1 MTSSDAKRKKAEIT
15 RQRILDAALPLM
27 LDGGYEKMTMRA
39 IAKKAGLSPGA
50 AYYYFETK
58 EHIINAFYE
67 RSLVQHEA
75 ACRTILEE
83 EKNFAKRLKLCVQ
96 AQIEISRPY
105 HEISAAL
112 FKVAADPNH
121 PLSPFSEPSRPLRER
136 SMRIFAEIYR
146 GSRSRVPK
154 PLDAFLPG
162 LLWLYHMG
170 IILFW
175 VYDKTPGQKKTDR
188 FIERTVPLLINLIRL
203 AKVPGFSRALKATL
217 QLLDDFS
224 FLKLPE
230 AEKLSDKK

>member
-1 MTSSDAKRKKAEIT
+1 MTATDAKLKKAERT

-39 IAKKAGLSPGA
+39 IAKEAGLSPGA

-67 RSLVQHEA
+67 RTIIEHEQ
-75 ACRTILEE
+75 ACRKILDEE
-83 EKNFAKRLKLCVQ
+83 RNFAKRLRRCVT

-105 HEISAAL
+105 HEISADL
-112 FKVAADPNH
+112 FRVAADPNH
-121 PLSPFSEPSRPLRER
+121 PLSPFNEASRTVRER
-136 SMRIFAEIYR
+136 SMAIFAEIYR

-154 PLDAFLPG
+154 PLDAYLPG

-170 IILFW
+170 IVLFW
-175 VYDKTPGQKKTDR
+175 VHDKTENQSKTDR
-188 FIERTVPLLINLIRL
+188 FIERTVPLVINLIRL

-217 QLLDDFS
+217 QLLDDFTW
-224 FLKLPE
+224 LKLATPK
-230 AEKLSDKK
+230 ASTDKK